1 MLLILSQ
8 RRLKFENLKLDL
20 LDFLESGDV
29 AVIDFVVH
37 HVDRSHEEE
46 EGTADLKPMNR
57 QCVQVPEAIAPEE
70 RQGTGKEDEHVR
82 REFIPA
88 KRSCVLR
95 HQRGGLFTIGG
106 EVFRLR
112 QGREQ
117 AFTQVIR
124 LLCDVSLLRESVSF
138 AVWRSECG
146 I

>member
-8 RRLKFENLKLDL
+8 RRLNFENLKLDL
-20 LDFLESGDV
+20 LDFLESGDL

-37 HVDRSHEEE
+37 RVDRSHEED
-46 EGTADLKPMNR
+46 GTADLKPMNR
-57 QCVQVPEAIAPEE
+57 QYAQVPKVSAPEE
-70 RQGTGKEDEHVR
+70 RQGAGKEDEHVC

-95 HQRGGLFTIGG
+95 QQRGGLFTIGG
-106 EVFRLR
+106 QVFRLR

-124 LLCDVSLLRESVSF
+124 LLCHVSPLRDSVSF